1 MKITSD
7 LTEWLYS
14 NLDLIEE
21 CKEKN
26 IKPVILIGG
35 ASSSGKSY
43 TSKMLKN
50 FLTEKGFRSVI
61 ISTDNYNK
69 GIAENIFDI
78 VNKKYYNNTIK
89 NKTLIV
95 KEIKK
100 IIIKSDF
107 EFKFNEH
114 NLEQIK
120 NAITKNLIYNSIK
133 NNTLRNTFNKTVEHL
148 YTDGYKTLL
157 KKLKTTWKIDII

>member
-14 NLDLIEE
+14 NLDLVEE

-26 IKPVILIGG
+26 IKPVVLIGG

-43 TSKMLKN
+43 TSKILKN
-50 FLTEKGFRSVI
+50 FLIQKGYNPIVL
-61 ISTDNYNK
+61 STDNYNK

-78 VNKKYYNNTIK
+78 VNKKYYNNTLL
-89 NKTLIV
+89 NKTQVV

-100 IIIKSDF
+100 
-107 EFKFNEH
+107 N
-114 NLEQIK
+114 NYK
-120 NAITKNLIYNSIK
+120 NWFWI
-133 NNTLRNTFNKTVEHL
+133 
-148 YTDGYKTLL
+148 
-157 KKLKTTWKIDII
+157 